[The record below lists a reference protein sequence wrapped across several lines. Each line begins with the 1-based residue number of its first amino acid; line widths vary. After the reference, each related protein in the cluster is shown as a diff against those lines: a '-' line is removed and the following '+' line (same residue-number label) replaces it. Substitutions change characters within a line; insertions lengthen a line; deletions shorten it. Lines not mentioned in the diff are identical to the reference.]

1 MLRGTVQRPDT
12 GQTPPSATLTRLDPA
27 GGHPRPRRHRSEI
40 RPMPHARRR
49 LPILFWALL
58 FAVVGVLAGAS
69 MGAVTTASAQVIEVD
84 IPERAD
90 QPGTPSPTPS
100 ASPTTPAEDMTGAL
114 PPTGGEL
121 LVPLLAAAV
130 VAVIAGIVL
139 VRVVRARR
147 RAV

>member
-100 ASPTTPAEDMTGAL
+100 ASPTSAEDMTGAL